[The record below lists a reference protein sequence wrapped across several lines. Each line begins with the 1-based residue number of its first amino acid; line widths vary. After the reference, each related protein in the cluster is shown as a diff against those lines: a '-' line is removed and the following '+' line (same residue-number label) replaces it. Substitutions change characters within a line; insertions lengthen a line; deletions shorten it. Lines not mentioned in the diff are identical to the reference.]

1 MVEAPAQPL
10 LRITSA
16 ALPVKAANKT
26 LPSTP
31 FGEML
36 RERGLAG
43 AGIAE
48 QAEHRRRAPS
58 PGLALSQR
66 ATALSAA
73 S

>member
-16 ALPVKAANKT
+16 ALPVKAANMH
-26 LPSTP
+26 LAVDAL
-31 FGEML
+31 GDVA
-36 RERGLAG
+36 RQRRLAG

-48 QAEHRRRAPS
+48 QTEYLRFAPDGFS
-58 PGLALSQR
+58 FSQS
-66 ATALSAA
+66 ATALSAE